1 MGNVIANHSN
11 IERNIG
17 GGSARNFN
25 QKKVF
30 GEGLTNNFNQKK
42 VFGEGLASNFN
53 QEKVF
58 GEGLANNF
66 NQKKYSA
73 KGSPNTFD
81 TGKAAKRDSPAYKI
95 SFEEWRLWTCG
106 VLKISTAMKMLFMQ
120 AFSVQMS
127 LFVHTLLLVL
137 GFADVFFRAT

>member
-1 MGNVIANHSN
+1 MA
-11 IERNIG
+11 E
-17 GGSARNFN
+17 A
-25 QKKVF
+25 
-30 GEGLTNNFNQKK
+30 L
-42 VFGEGLASNFN
+42 LAT
-53 QEKVF
+53 
-58 GEGLANNF
+58 LIR
-66 NQKKYSA
+66 KKYSA